1 MSYKMDIDQ
10 ATKESLGITT
20 DPVLNNGIIELTC
33 TKIGAGKV
41 TLSSSIGKDKE
52 TEGGIGEMNF
62 SREISIVSRPYAAS
76 NGGWF

>member
-1 MSYKMDIDQ
+1 MSYKMVVDQ
-10 ATKESLGITT
+10 AAKESLGLTA
-20 DPVLNNGIIELTC
+20 DPVLNNGVLEITC

-52 TEGGIGEMNF
+52 TEGGIGQMNF